1 MKRSPNRRAVMANRY
16 MPISLTV
23 KDRSCVVVGGGTIA
37 LRKVDNLLPYA
48 VNITVIAPELD
59 PKLEYYAERSMIKIE
74 KREYM
79 APEAARFDI
88 AIAASSDEAVNQQ
101 VYDDCR
107 NTPTIC
113 NVVDNP
119 PLCDFIFPAVVR
131 RDTLTLAVS
140 TDGTAPFLA
149 GHLRLILENIFPE
162 HWEKL
167 MGLAGTFRN
176 QVQQKWTGDTE
187 KKNACYERFLEAD
200 WKTILKEKSNEEIE
214 AELERMLTF

>member
-1 MKRSPNRRAVMANRY
+1 MPNRY
-16 MPISLTV
+16 IPISLTAR
-23 KDRSCVVVGGGTIA
+23 DRTCLVVGGGTVA
-37 LRKVDNLLPYA
+37 LRKIDTLLNYA
-48 VNITVIAPELD
+48 VAVTVVAPELD
-59 PKLEYYAERSMIKIE
+59 PKIEYYGQRGMLTVV
-74 KREYM
+74 KRQYLS
-79 APEAARFDI
+79 PEAARYNI
-88 AIAASSDEAVNQQ
+88 VIAASDNEEVNKQ
-101 VYDDCR
+101 VYDDTR
-107 NTPTIC
+107 DTPSIC

-176 QVQQKWTGDTE
+176 LVQQKWSSDIE

-200 WKTILKEKSNEEIE
+200 WKTMLKEKNEAEIE
-214 AELERMLTF
+214 SELERLLTF